1 MTWLSNFLF
10 SSVGRKQL
18 MALTGLGLSGFLIVH
33 LSGNLL
39 IYVGEEA
46 FNHYAAFLASQ
57 AWLPAARIGL
67 AGCAALHIA
76 LALSLTSRNSGARP
90 TEYYYKAPSDATFAS
105 RSMIL
110 TGVLILIYVIIH
122 LFNFTWD
129 HNLGPQGI
137 YGLVVQKLSHPLYAL
152 FYIASMVVLC
162 LHLVHGFQSAFQ
174 TFGLNHKKYTPWIKR
189 LGIAFSILV
198 CTGFASIPAYLMAFK
213 GGA

>member
-1 MTWLSNFLF
+1 MTWLSNFIF

-18 MALTGLGLSGFLIVH
+18 MALTGLGLSGFLIAH
-33 LSGNLL
+33 LSGNML

-46 FNHYAAFLASQ
+46 FNNYAAFLASQ
-57 AWLPAARIGL
+57 PWLPLARIGL
-67 AGCAALHIA
+67 AGCAFLHVV
-76 LALSLTSRNSGARP
+76 LALSLTSRNSSARP
-90 TEYYYKAPSDATFAS
+90 SEYYFKASSDASFAS

-129 HNLGPQGI
+129 HNVGPQGL
-137 YGLVVQKLSHPLYAL
+137 YGLVVQKLSHPIYAL
-152 FYIASMVVLC
+152 FYIGSMVVLA
-162 LHLVHGFQSAFQ
+162 LHLTHGIQSAFQ

-189 LGIAFSILV
+189 LGIAASIFICV
-198 CTGFASIPAYLMAFK
+198 GFASIPAYLMAFK